1 MMLIPVLSL
10 GRNLRVEWVD
20 FYDDGTMTASIA
32 DDSGQRTHVCFDGRA
47 SSPTR
52 HRLFQQARHPRQ
64 EGAALVEL
72 GDPEEGIVVSLVSRW
87 LDSEKPKAQGLAE
100 WGWEL
105 ARDTLLH
112 LGESTA

>member
-20 FYDDGTMTASIA
+20 FYGDGTMTASIA
-32 DDSGQRTHVCFDGRA
+32 DDSGQRTHVCFDVRA

-52 HRLFQQARHPRQ
+52 NRLFQQARHPRQ
-64 EGAALVEL
+64 AGAVLVEL
-72 GDPEEGIVVSLVSRW
+72 GDPEEGIVVSLLTRW
-87 LDSEKPKAQGLAE
+87 LDSEGPKAQGLTE